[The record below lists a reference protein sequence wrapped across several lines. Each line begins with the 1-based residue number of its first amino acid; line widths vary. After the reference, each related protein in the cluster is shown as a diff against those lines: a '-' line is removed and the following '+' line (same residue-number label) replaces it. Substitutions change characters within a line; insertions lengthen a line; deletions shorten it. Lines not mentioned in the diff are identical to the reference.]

1 MMMPPPWPFNGL
13 FGLQRVFGCLGKKCF
28 LSSIFLFLVFQFAC
42 FFFLFCPDTFNLRHL
57 KFFLFVTQLLYVM
70 YLFNCKRV
78 NCDHLHPTEL
88 LFFCNYLFLRKAW
101 NRNKDADVAIIHSN
115 TSKVVNRLSVKY
127 VQIYRR
133 NVLLFSSPL
142 EALALALA
150 VALVLSLSLTLVTL
164 IFVEMKKAV
173 NLQEEERE
181 RERERYVKLSSNLS
195 RCKRA
200 NPCVSENKRGSFPFK
215 KKKKT
220 EFRNALFSK
229 NTTRSQIF
237 FK

>member
-1 MMMPPPWPFNGL
+1 MLPLIDFS
-13 FGLQRVFGCLGKKCF
+13 FSCF
-28 LSSIFLFLVFQFAC
+28 LVCLFFFSC
-42 FFFLFCPDTFNLRHL
+42 FVPTLSTCVTYLKFFLF
-57 KFFLFVTQLLYVM
+57 FFLFVTQLLYVM

-142 EALALALA
+142 EALALALT
-150 VALVLSLSLTLVTL
+150 VALVLSLSH
-164 IFVEMKKAV
+164 
-173 NLQEEERE
+173 
-181 RERERYVKLSSNLS
+181 
-195 RCKRA
+195 
-200 NPCVSENKRGSFPFK
+200 
-215 KKKKT
+215 
-220 EFRNALFSK
+220 FSH
-229 NTTRSQIF
+229 SDF
-237 FK
+237 C